1 MKKPALILAFTLF
14 SLACFSQGTHRAF
27 SSFQQAKQH
36 PVIHEGPAPDFFEG
50 ALIGNG
56 GLGAVVCTRPDAVV
70 IRFGHNNVWDI
81 RIAEDNKE
89 EIGTFQ
95 EVFDKVK
102 AIDPGLEDLREDPW
116 YAEYVSMSAENYRK
130 PYPRP
135 FPCGSLI
142 LGFDRR
148 KVEMIDHKLDISNGL
163 VTIKL
168 LLNNRN
174 TAYLKVFSDMEK
186 DRVWMKLIDE
196 AGKPL
201 KNCFNRIRL
210 IPDTSTPEEFPEYEV
225 KPFKRGIS
233 FKQIMPYLEPHE
245 YDREKGDEKDRA
257 FSLSVVLNNRTEK
270 EQRISWH
277 GNIIDMADLEYAT
290 GKEEDFWLCAEVKEG
305 DARNFDDGLS
315 ELEAL
320 QQDGFDETFA
330 KNRLI
335 WKDYWNKSGLVLED
349 KFFESIWYRN
359 LYFFNC
365 ATKSGVRCPGL
376 FANWTFNK
384 IGTAWHGD
392 YHMNYNTQ
400 QPFWLTFSS
409 NHLEKN
415 LPYVEMIEF
424 VSGVA
429 KKWAEEYYEMRGAY
443 YPHSAYPVD
452 MTMNPYPVPSWGWEI
467 CETPWSV
474 QGVWWHYL
482 YSGDK
487 DFLASR
493 AFPLLKDATL
503 FVVDYMTRP
512 EAHGPQWNDDK
523 YHVFPTVSPE
533 LYNGLRP
540 GFKYNSDCLV
550 DLTLIRFLFNSY
562 LESVEILAYGK
573 DEADVVAE
581 VNEILNHFPDYPTE
595 VSEEYG
601 RVFVSVPGEST
612 EIVYNTPNS
621 LMTVFPGE
629 DHGLHSDE
637 ETLEILAGTRRNLQ
651 VEGGNELVF
660 QHLQAARIGMLD
672 LDVFKRAIKYNLL
685 PTGTTG
691 LNVLQVHGRQKD
703 HTNFKGRNTAGI
715 WFENFALPAV
725 INECLMQSYK
735 GTIRLFPNWPMESD
749 AEFKDLRAAGAFL
762 VSASLKDGQVSG
774 IRILSEAGAPLKMIL
789 PWEKCFLVNSDGQTK
804 MESKEIDIFTK
815 SGEILTFTPLN

>member
-1 MKKPALILAFTLF
+1 MEKPTFLLAFILL
-14 SLACFSQGTHRAF
+14 SLACFSQGTDKAF
-27 SSFQQAKQH
+27 SSFEQAKQH
-36 PVIHEGPAPDFFEG
+36 PIIHEGPAPDFFEG

-95 EVFDKVK
+95 EVFEKVK
-102 AIDPGLEDLREDPW
+102 AIDPNLSDLREDPW
-116 YAEYVSMSAENYRK
+116 YAEYVRMSAENYRK

-168 LLNNRN
+168 LLNNKE
-174 TAYLKVFSDMEK
+174 TAYLKVFADMEK
-186 DRVWMKLIDE
+186 DRVWMKLLDE

-201 KNCFNRIRL
+201 KNCFSRIRL

-225 KPFKRGIS
+225 QSFKSGIS
-233 FKQIMPYLEPHE
+233 FKQIMPYLEPDE
-245 YDREKGDEKDRA
+245 YDREIGHEKDKA
-257 FSLSVVLNNRTEK
+257 FSLSVVLNNRIEK
-270 EQRISWH
+270 KQRINWH

-290 GKEEDFWLCAEVKEG
+290 GQEQAFWLCAEVKEG
-305 DARNFDDGLS
+305 DARNFNDGLS
-315 ELEAL
+315 GLEAL
-320 QQDGFDETFA
+320 QIDGFDGTFA
-330 KNRLI
+330 KNNLI
-335 WKDYWNKSGLVLED
+335 WKDYWNKSGVVLED

-365 ATKSGVRCPGL
+365 AAKSGVRCPGL

-424 VSGVA
+424 ISGVA
-429 KKWAEEYYEMRGAY
+429 KKWAEVYYGMRGAY

-487 DFLASR
+487 DFLESR

-503 FVVDYMTRP
+503 FIVDYMTRP
-512 EAHGPQWNDDK
+512 EAYGPQWNDNK

-550 DLTLIRFLFNSY
+550 DLTLIKFLFNSY
-562 LESVEILAYGK
+562 LESVEILAYEK
-573 DEADVVAE
+573 DEAETVTE
-581 VNEILNHFPDYPTE
+581 VNEILSKYPDYPVAE
-595 VSEEYG
+595 SKEYG
-601 RVFVSVPGEST
+601 KVFVSVEGEST

-629 DHGLHSDE
+629 DHGLHSDD
-637 ETLEILAGTRRNLQ
+637 ETFTILTNTRKNLQ

-660 QHLQAARIGMLD
+660 QHLQAARLGMLD

-685 PTGTTG
+685 ANGTTA

-703 HTNFKGRNTAGI
+703 HTNFKGRAQLGI

-725 INECLMQSYK
+725 INECLMQSYN
-735 GTIRLFPNWPMESD
+735 GTIRLFPNWPMEKD
-749 AEFKDLRAAGAFL
+749 AEFNNLRAAGAFL
-762 VSASLKDGQVSG
+762 VSASLKNGQVSK

-789 PWEKCFLVNSDGQTK
+789 PWEKCMLVNSEGETNLK
-804 MESKEIDIFTK
+804 SKEIEISTN
-815 SGEILTFTPLN
+815 SGEILTFKPVK

>member
-1 MKKPALILAFTLF
+1 MEKPTFLLAFILL
-14 SLACFSQGTHRAF
+14 SLACFSQGTDKAF
-27 SSFQQAKQH
+27 SSFEQAKQH
-36 PVIHEGPAPDFFEG
+36 PIIHEGPAPDFFEG

-95 EVFDKVK
+95 EVFEKVK
-102 AIDPGLEDLREDPW
+102 AIDPNLSDLREDPW
-116 YAEYVSMSAENYRK
+116 YAEYVRMSAENYRK

-168 LLNNRN
+168 LLNNKE
-174 TAYLKVFSDMEK
+174 TAYLKVFADMEK
-186 DRVWMKLIDE
+186 DRVWMKLLDE

-225 KPFKRGIS
+225 QSFKSGIS
-233 FKQIMPYLEPHE
+233 FKQIMPYLEPDE
-245 YDREKGDEKDRA
+245 YDREIGHEKDKA
-257 FSLSVVLNNRTEK
+257 FSLSVVLNNRIEK
-270 EQRISWH
+270 KQRINWH

-290 GKEEDFWLCAEVKEG
+290 RQEQAFWLCAEVKEG
-305 DARNFDDGLS
+305 DARNFNDGLS
-315 ELEAL
+315 GLEAL
-320 QQDGFDETFA
+320 QIDGFDGTFA
-330 KNRLI
+330 KNNLI
-335 WKDYWNKSGLVLED
+335 WKDYWNKSGVVLED

-365 ATKSGVRCPGL
+365 AAKSGVRCPGL

-424 VSGVA
+424 ISGVA
-429 KKWAEEYYEMRGAY
+429 KKWAEEYYGMRGAY

-487 DFLASR
+487 DFLESR

-503 FVVDYMTRP
+503 FIVDYMTRP
-512 EAHGPQWNDDK
+512 EAYGPQWNDNK

-550 DLTLIRFLFNSY
+550 DLTLIKFLFNSY
-562 LESVEILAYGK
+562 LESVEILAYEK
-573 DEADVVAE
+573 DEAETVTE
-581 VNEILNHFPDYPTE
+581 VNEILSKYPDYPVAE
-595 VSEEYG
+595 SKEYG
-601 RVFVSVPGEST
+601 KVFVSVEGEST

-629 DHGLHSDE
+629 DHGLHSDD
-637 ETLEILAGTRRNLQ
+637 ETFTILTNTRKNLQ

-660 QHLQAARIGMLD
+660 QHLQAARLGMLD

-685 PTGTTG
+685 ANGTTA

-703 HTNFKGRNTAGI
+703 HTNFMGRAQLGI

-725 INECLMQSYK
+725 INECLMQSYN
-735 GTIRLFPNWPMESD
+735 GTIRLFPNWPMEKD
-749 AEFKDLRAAGAFL
+749 AEFNNLRAAGAFL
-762 VSASLKDGQVSG
+762 VSASLKNGQVSE

-789 PWEKCFLVNSDGQTK
+789 PWEKCMLVNSEGETNLK
-804 MESKEIDIFTK
+804 SKEIEISTN
-815 SGEILTFTPLN
+815 SGEILTFKPVK